1 MKVPFNWLKEYIDIK
16 KTPGETAESLTAL
29 GLMLDKPIEDNV
41 LDLEHRMDRSDWLS
55 IIGVARDLAAFENLK
70 LKYPPVYSGKGKEG
84 GGVEIKVESPDLCYR
99 FNTRVFR
106 GIKVQESPNW
116 LKERL
121 IAYGMT
127 PINNIVDIT
136 NYVMLE
142 FGNTLHAQDLSKFEK
157 QEIVIRRARD
167 GEEVTTL
174 DGTLLK
180 MDDSMLVLSQNE
192 EAIVVGGVVGG
203 SKTAVDFNT
212 VDIVLDTG
220 NYNQANVRKTARKL
234 KVQNESVLRN
244 DKFLH
249 PKNTEPA
256 IERATQLILELAGGT
271 YYENYDY
278 YPNPLPDKQMS
289 LRLDRIK
296 TIGGISFDF
305 DWVKEILKRLEYRI
319 IDEKEDTLLLEVPYF
334 RTDVEVEDD
343 IVSDLLRI
351 NDYSKITAA
360 EIDTAPPGEITS
372 KTYKYQERLRDTL
385 VNLGLHEHITDPLVS
400 YNEINKNRVWLENSF
415 SSEKN
420 ALRTTLYETL
430 LPVFYEYRKHGVKEA
445 GLFEIG
451 NVYEHT
457 GIQDD
462 YDNYKETLLATIIY
476 RNTEKDPYGISK
488 EIKKLLSGLFL
499 VMGIPNYRI
508 EKSRDKAFIY
518 ITNDRVGY
526 ITYDSFTLDIEKL
539 ANAPT
544 VVTRVHAEL
553 RNPVTEDLSITTD
566 LTKSLGNYLEIIK
579 NADPQIV
586 KAEVI
591 DEYFDMKVNKRS
603 ALIRIYFTSSETSP
617 EQVKRIKENILDK
630 IKT

>member
-16 KTPGETAESLTAL
+16 ETPAETAESLTAL
-29 GLMLDKPIEDNV
+29 GLMLDRPIEDNV

-55 IIGVARDLAAFENLK
+55 IIGVARDLAAFEGLK

-278 YPNPLPDKQMS
+278 YPNPLPDKHMS

-296 TIGGISFDF
+296 TIGGISFDL

-400 YNEINKNRVWLENSF
+400 YNELNKNQVWLENSF

-420 ALRTTLYETL
+420 SLRTTLYETL
-430 LPVFYEYRKHGVKEA
+430 LPVFYEYRKHGVKEV

-462 YDNYKETLLATIIY
+462 YDNYKETLLATVIY
-476 RNTEKDPYGISK
+476 KNTEKDPYEISK

-499 VMGIPNYRI
+499 VMGIPNYRV
-508 EKSRDKAFIY
+508 EKSGSKAFIY
-518 ITNDRVGY
+518 ITNDLVGY

-553 RNPVTEDLSITTD
+553 RNLVTEDLSISLD
-566 LTKSLGNYLEIIK
+566 LAKSLGNYLETIK
-579 NADPQIV
+579 NADSQIV

-591 DEYFDMKVNKRS
+591 DEYFDMKANKRS
-603 ALIRIYFTSSETSP
+603 ALIRIYFTGSETSP
-617 EQVKRIKENILDK
+617 EQVKKIKQNILHK

>member
-212 VDIVLDTG
+212 VDIVLDAG

-278 YPNPLPDKQMS
+278 YPNPLPDKHMS

-296 TIGGISFDF
+296 TIGGISFDL

-430 LPVFYEYRKHGVKEA
+430 LPVFYEYRKHGVKEV

-499 VMGIPNYRI
+499 VMGIPNYRV
-508 EKSRDKAFIY
+508 EKSGSKAFIY
-518 ITNDRVGY
+518 ITNDLVGY

-544 VVTRVHAEL
+544 VVTRVHAE
-553 RNPVTEDLSITTD
+553 
-566 LTKSLGNYLEIIK
+566 
-579 NADPQIV
+579 
-586 KAEVI
+586 
-591 DEYFDMKVNKRS
+591 
-603 ALIRIYFTSSETSP
+603 
-617 EQVKRIKENILDK
+617 
-630 IKT
+630 